1 MPHAPTHKAG
11 RHRLALAAAL
21 AIAGPLA
28 AAAPASEPVAY
39 TAAVADEPA
48 PRDESWPGTIGLAVD
63 ASDLDHRVQR
73 VEEVLPVGPG
83 PLTLLYPRFL
93 PGTHGPYGDIANLA
107 GLRITSDGGRPLTFV

>member
-21 AIAGPLA
+21 AIAGPLAA

-48 PRDESWPGTIGLAVD
+48 PRDESWPGTIGLAVETRRFGRLQHEVYERRD
-63 ASDLDHRVQR
+63 GLEHLTKLGRWGEVLVFDGDRTHGDSVGG
-73 VEEVLPVGPG
+73 VEEVQ
-83 PLTLLYPRFL
+83 
-93 PGTHGPYGDIANLA
+93 H
-107 GLRITSDGGRPLTFV
+107 FVHQ